1 MADALPSDPIEVP
14 RILGWSPDGSPFI
27 VGAMTSYAFPN
38 AWELARRRMELLE
51 ACYDP
56 SSFAHAHAL
65 GVRRGWR
72 CLDAG
77 AGDGS
82 FARRL
87 ASRVEETG
95 SVVAADIDTRLMKDL
110 AAPNVEVRQMDLSTD
125 ELEVGEFDF
134 VHTRIFLIH
143 VPAREEV
150 LRRLVAALR
159 PGGIL
164 MVEEDDAYP
173 VLGTATG
180 DYRDGWDAFLA
191 ATSEAGVDP
200 AWARVLPERL
210 DQLALRDVDA
220 AVDTQLFRGG
230 SPTAEFWSLTWFQV
244 RDRTDEDAID
254 RGRAALA
261 DTARWYHG
269 PARHIVWGRR

>member
-1 MADALPSDPIEVP
+1 
-14 RILGWSPDGSPFI
+14 
-27 VGAMTSYAFPN
+27 MTGYAFPN
-38 AWELARRRMELLE
+38 AWELARRRLDLLE
-51 ACYDP
+51 ACHDP

-77 AGDGS
+77 AGGGS

-87 ASRVEETG
+87 AARVGDTG
-95 SVVAADIDTRLMKDL
+95 SVVAADIDTRLMEDL
-110 AAPNVEVRQMDLSTD
+110 AAPNLEVRRIDLSTD
-125 ELEVGEFDF
+125 ELERGEFDF
-134 VHTRIFLIH
+134 VHTRLFLIH

-164 MVEEDDAYP
+164 MVEEDDIYP
-173 VLGTATG
+173 ILETATG

-191 ATSEAGVDP
+191 VTSEAGVDP
-200 AWARVLPERL
+200 VWARGLPERL

-220 AVDTQLFRGG
+220 EVDSQFFRGG
-230 SPTAEFWSLTWFQV
+230 SPPAEFWSLTWLQV
-244 RDRTDEDAID
+244 RDRADADAID

-269 PARHIVWGRR
+269 PAKLVVWGRR